1 MEVFCFFGAKD
12 EFEFDFY
19 FHPSRPFFPQL
30 LSSIS
35 VFVSLPNDFLFYF
48 LLLYLPPKLPKTSSQ
63 TPSLSLALCNGF
75 DQLFVT
81 LALKLENAGA
91 VAVIQ
96 ALCVVLSF
104 LFSIA
109 ILQETLYWTSAL
121 GGAFIFLSV
130 LMLGFAKMA
139 SEMAKNADNGDKKKV
154 PPKSDSNKGG
164 GGRWR
169 RRIFQL
175 NLSTAAAK
183 LKQSKS
189 FDIISSSSSH
199 QQQKVGHLSSLG
211 AFSNPTLSSTDSLSP
226 NFTFAIALPV
236 YPYQNTITSS
246 TSATSDSGL
255 YGVGSE
261 PYLLRVAPI
270 NGCEAQHRGLR
281 PGHNNNSIDGNNN
294 VG

>member
-1 MEVFCFFGAKD
+1 M
-12 EFEFDFY
+12 
-19 FHPSRPFFPQL
+19 
-30 LSSIS
+30 
-35 VFVSLPNDFLFYF
+35 
-48 LLLYLPPKLPKTSSQ
+48 T
-63 TPSLSLALCNGF
+63 LCNGF

-139 SEMAKNADNGDKKKV
+139 SEMAKNADNGVDKKKV
-154 PPKSDSNKGG
+154 PPKNVGDKKGG

-189 FDIISSSSSH
+189 FDIISSSSSSH

-226 NFTFAIALPV
+226 NFTFAIAPPV
-236 YPYQNTITSS
+236 YPYQNTNSTSS
-246 TSATSDSGL
+246 SSSATTESGL

-281 PGHNNNSIDGNNN
+281 PEQHNNNSIDGNNN

>member
-1 MEVFCFFGAKD
+1 M
-12 EFEFDFY
+12 
-19 FHPSRPFFPQL
+19 
-30 LSSIS
+30 
-35 VFVSLPNDFLFYF
+35 
-48 LLLYLPPKLPKTSSQ
+48 
-63 TPSLSLALCNGF
+63 
-75 DQLFVT
+75 T

-139 SEMAKNADNGDKKKV
+139 SEMAKSADNGVDKKKV
-154 PPKSDSNKGG
+154 PPKNVGDKKGG

-189 FDIISSSSSH
+189 FDIISSSS
-199 QQQKVGHLSSLG
+199 QQQKVGRLSSLG

-226 NFTFAIALPV
+226 NFTFAIAPPV

-246 TSATSDSGL
+246 TSSSATSDSGL

-270 NGCEAQHRGLR
+270 NGCEGLHRGLR
-281 PGHNNNSIDGNNN
+281 PEQHNNNSIDGNNN

>member
-1 MEVFCFFGAKD
+1 M
-12 EFEFDFY
+12 
-19 FHPSRPFFPQL
+19 
-30 LSSIS
+30 
-35 VFVSLPNDFLFYF
+35 
-48 LLLYLPPKLPKTSSQ
+48 
-63 TPSLSLALCNGF
+63 
-75 DQLFVT
+75 
-81 LALKLENAGA
+81 
-91 VAVIQ
+91 AVIQ

-139 SEMAKNADNGDKKKV
+139 SEMAKSADDKKKV

-164 GGRWR
+164 GGGRWR
-169 RRIFQL
+169 RQIFQL

-189 FDIISSSSSH
+189 FDIISSSSSSH

-226 NFTFAIALPV
+226 NFTFAIAPPV
-236 YPYQNTITSS
+236 YPLYQNTITSTS
-246 TSATSDSGL
+246 PSSATTESGL

-270 NGCEAQHRGLR
+270 NGCEGLHRGLR
-281 PGHNNNSIDGNNN
+281 PEQHNNNSIDGNNN